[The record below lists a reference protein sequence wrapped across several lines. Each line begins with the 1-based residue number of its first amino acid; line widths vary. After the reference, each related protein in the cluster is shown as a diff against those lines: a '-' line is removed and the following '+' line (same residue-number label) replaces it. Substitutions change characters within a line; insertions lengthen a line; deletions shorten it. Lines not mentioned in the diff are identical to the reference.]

1 MGAGHALHA
10 ATSQARAPCSRGRE
24 ASAAAGGGAA
34 DGLPV
39 VPNLLISASGGDCIW
54 VCKTLEGPLT
64 FTQ

>member
-1 MGAGHALHA
+1 MPQPPKHGHR
-10 ATSQARAPCSRGRE
+10 AREVEKHPLP
-24 ASAAAGGGAA
+24 AGGGAA